1 MLLRS
6 GVRLQQ
12 CCASMSCVWSGSTD
26 RAELVSRLDEAAVA
40 YAQVNDCGGLAEHP
54 ALRRVTVDS
63 EVRPR
68 ADRPPL
74 AGCCIVSGH
83 DREMMARWLATGS
96 TRAWLLTD
104 CCWCRHR
111 WGQSPP

>member
-1 MLLRS
+1 
-6 GVRLQQ
+6 
-12 CCASMSCVWSGSTD
+12 MSCVRSGSTD

-63 EVRPR
+63 EVRPQ

-74 AGCCIVSGH
+74 AGSCVVPGH
-83 DREMMARWLATGS
+83 DREMMARWLVEDTLASDRSAAGVGTGGAS
-96 TRAWLLTD
+96 LHRGACGELL
-104 CCWCRHR
+104 
-111 WGQSPP
+111 S